1 MGSQV
6 FTSERRRQR
15 NGGQRQRRRGKG
27 GAMAALKMKRGNP
40 EQGMDAASPSRA
52 RQGNRRSLQKEHS
65 PVDTLILA
73 Q

>member
-6 FTSERRRQR
+6 FTSERRRQG
-15 NGGQRQRRRGKG
+15 NGGQRQGRRGKG

-40 EQGMDAASPSRA
+40 KQGMQAASPSRTK
-52 RQGNRRSLQKEHS
+52 QGNRRSLQKEHS
-65 PVDTLILA
+65 PVNTLILA